1 MDEGTAPLEQ
11 DPKAGKCARQPP
23 NIFVQEM
30 WDAIV
35 PTQNRAAKTQ
45 MGTLKKFQEGVRED
59 RWPDSRRPPQC
70 ECAEDVCE
78 HRKEQKDWLKL
89 LYEKHFVLEGGG
101 CTRPT
106 KKKTEEDRN
115 NFFHVRFHHA
125 ERPGES
131 KFLCGGVNHIRIWM
145 LNCLERAYGTGV
157 RGNKKPV
164 GRKRKSDD
172 TDAGGPRKQRKG
184 EAGNA
189 VGSADTGS
197 AVRSGDG
204 NVSSVAQETAVQRA
218 ERFNKAKLDN
228 VARSK
233 PFHGDV
239 CMTLVRY
246 DKQPIL
252 LQLGKNSLVAALK
265 DQCKRREVRGKDDV
279 LDNCRDRL
287 SAWLRREDD
296 CGWIEGAEPLRA
308 DDADARPGHS
318 EARGHFLH
326 KYREELEKI
335 ASDLDYA
342 DLGTEVHLCGLAH
355 LLEVS
360 IAVLNLRSKGP
371 NWEIWNPAA
380 EQRLYISDH
389 REYFGSLKDTSRE
402 HSRLQPSLSEGAA
415 TTSPGPAVRTPHQG
429 KSSAGEWTRKSF
441 LRCIVLGSYMVF
453 LSERCR

>member
-125 ERPGES
+125 ERPGEN
-131 KFLCGGVNHIRIWM
+131 KFLCGLDFRIRIWM
-145 LNCLERAYGTGV
+145 LKCLERAYGTGV

-164 GRKRKSDD
+164 DRKRKSDD

-197 AVRSGDG
+197 DVGVGLKRQDSAG
-204 NVSSVAQETAVQRA
+204 QRA
-218 ERFNKAKLDN
+218 SRFKEAKLDE
-228 VARSK
+228 VKES
-233 PFHGDV
+233 PVFH
-239 CMTLVRY
+239 
-246 DKQPIL
+246 
-252 LQLGKNSLVAALK
+252 S
-265 DQCKRREVRGKDDV
+265 DV
-279 LDNCRDRL
+279 LKAML
-287 SAWLRREDD
+287 
-296 CGWIEGAEPLRA
+296 
-308 DDADARPGHS
+308 
-318 EARGHFLH
+318 
-326 KYREELEKI
+326 
-335 ASDLDYA
+335 
-342 DLGTEVHLCGLAH
+342 
-355 LLEVS
+355 
-360 IAVLNLRSKGP
+360 
-371 NWEIWNPAA
+371 
-380 EQRLYISDH
+380 
-389 REYFGSLKDTSRE
+389 
-402 HSRLQPSLSEGAA
+402 
-415 TTSPGPAVRTPHQG
+415 
-429 KSSAGEWTRKSF
+429 
-441 LRCIVLGSYMVF
+441 LGSAETSLRLRITTRPQKNY
-453 LSERCR
+453 